1 MHLFLIRSLA
11 LLSLPVAVLAADIPD
26 RPEKLAFPPL
36 TFEPPNP
43 ADYRVQLKAGPVA
56 YVVADKTL
64 PLVNVSILA
73 RTGGYLDPQGMEGV
87 AEFTGYLLA
96 RGGTESRKAEEL
108 EERLAFLAASL
119 SSGVGDDSGSVN
131 LNLLSKDLP
140 EGLAILREV
149 LTAPRFQQDKL
160 DLYRQQSLQG
170 MKQRNDDS
178 SAIDAREREMLAYGT
193 NFWACRYT
201 TQKSIEAINQEAV
214 RAFHRKW
221 FVPSNFV
228 VAVNG
233 DFDRDAMVAKLEEL
247 FANWPFKGETPP
259 PIPADTAMAK
269 PGVYVVNKDVNQ
281 GRVVIML
288 PGVKRDDPDFPALQV
303 MNDILGGGGFTSRIM
318 NRVRSDEGLAY
329 GAGSAFPGGIEYARP
344 FQASFASK
352 SRTVAYAASIV
363 LEEMKKITEQ
373 PVSDEELN
381 TAKRS
386 FIDTFPENFNTKGKV
401 AGLFAREEFTGRFAK
416 QPDFWKKWRGQIEA
430 VDRANVQRV
439 AKDRLHPDKVVVL
452 VVGQKD
458 EILKGHP
465 DHAAQLEKLSSG
477 GITELPLRD
486 PLTMEPLPKD
496 ANKPA
501 AAN

>member
-1 MHLFLIRSLA
+1 MKTIFLTTVLLTA
-11 LLSLPVAVLAADIPD
+11 LPAFAADIPD
-26 RPEKLAFPPL
+26 RPEKLSFPPL
-36 TFEPPNP
+36 TYEPPNP
-43 ADYRVQLKAGPVA
+43 ADFRVQLKAGPVA
-56 YVVADKTL
+56 YVVPDRTL
-64 PLVNVSILA
+64 PLVNVSLIV
-73 RTGGYLDPQGMEGV
+73 RTGNYLDPQGKEGV
-87 AEFTGYLLA
+87 ADFTGYLLS
-96 RGGTESRKAEEL
+96 RGGTQSRKAEEL
-108 EERLAFLAASL
+108 EERLAFLAAGL

-149 LTAPRFQQDKL
+149 LTAPRFQPDKL
-160 DLYRQQSLQG
+160 DLYRQQNLQA

-178 SAIDAREREMLAYGT
+178 SSIDAREREMLAYGT
-193 NFWACRYT
+193 NFWACRHT
-201 TQKSIEAINQEAV
+201 TQKSIEDIAQDDL
-214 RAFHRKW
+214 RAFHQKW
-221 FVPSNFV
+221 FVPGNFT

-259 PIPADTAMAK
+259 PIPTNTAMAK

-281 GRVVIML
+281 GRVVLML

-352 SRTVAYAASIV
+352 SRTVAYAASII
-363 LEEMKKITEQ
+363 LEEMKRITEQ

-386 FIDTFPENFNTKGKV
+386 FIDTFPENFNTRGKV
-401 AGLFAREEFTGRFAK
+401 ASQFARDEFTGRFAK
-416 QPDFWKKWRGQIEA
+416 EPDFWKRWRGRIEA
-430 VDRANVQRV
+430 VDRATVQRV

-486 PLTMEPLPKD
+486 PLTMEPLPKEQV
-496 ANKPA
+496 PA
-501 AAN
+501 AN

>member
-1 MHLFLIRSLA
+1 MKPIFPTAILLA
-11 LLSLPVAVLAADIPD
+11 AWPIFAADIPD
-26 RPEKLAFPPL
+26 RPEKLTFPPL

-64 PLVNVSILA
+64 PLVNVSLLV
-73 RTGGYLDPQGMEGV
+73 RTGNYLDPQGREGL

-96 RGGTESRKAEEL
+96 RGGTASKQAEEL
-108 EERLAFLAASL
+108 EERLAFLAAGL
-119 SSGVGDDSGSVN
+119 SSSVGDDSGSVN

-149 LTAPRFQQDKL
+149 LTAPRFQSDKL
-160 DLYRQQSLQG
+160 DLYRQQSVQG

-178 SAIDAREREMLAYGT
+178 SAIDARERELLAYGT
-193 NFWACRYT
+193 NFWACRFT
-201 TQKSIEAINQEAV
+201 TQKSVAAITQDDLRE
-214 RAFHRKW
+214 FHRKW
-221 FVPSNFV
+221 FVPGNFV

-233 DFDRDAMVAKLEEL
+233 DFDRAAMVAKLEEL

-259 PIPADTAMAK
+259 PIPTNTAMAK
-269 PGVYVVNKDVNQ
+269 PGVYMVNKDVNQ

-329 GAGSAFPGGIEYARP
+329 GAGSSFPGGIEYARP
-344 FQASFASK
+344 FQAGFASK

-363 LEEMKKITEQ
+363 VEELKRISEK

-401 AGLFAREEFTGRFAK
+401 AAILAREEFTGRFARE
-416 QPDFWKKWRGQIEA
+416 PNFWKTWRGKIEA
-430 VDRANVQRV
+430 VDQATVQRV
-439 AKDRLHPDKVVVL
+439 ARERLHPDQVVVL

-465 DHAAQLEKLSSG
+465 DHNTPLEKLVNG
-477 GITELPLRD
+477 PLVELPLRD
-486 PLTMEPLPKD
+486 PLTMAPLPLD
-496 ANKPA
+496 AGKPPA
-501 AAN
+501 TN